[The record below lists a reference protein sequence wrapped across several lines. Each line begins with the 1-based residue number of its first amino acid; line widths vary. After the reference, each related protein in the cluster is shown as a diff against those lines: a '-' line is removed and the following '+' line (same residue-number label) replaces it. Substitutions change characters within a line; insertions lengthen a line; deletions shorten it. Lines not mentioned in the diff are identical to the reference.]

1 MLDGVQKVRLTPLL
15 VCASH
20 FAFFYILISVFTK
33 NDLMPKNI
41 LVIYNPISGKT
52 QSSVRKKIHN
62 ALARHGFSA
71 MFVETSAEGD
81 YSALAMN
88 EYDLILVAGGD
99 GTLNAVFSEIIVQKW
114 RGKAGIIPTGSA
126 NLLAGALGVPKHI
139 KHSVDFALT
148 SYSSTKID
156 AFEINKKHYAFV
168 ALGIGYDAVVMAL
181 TRRELKRRFGFL
193 AYWLGMIQGLV
204 RFREANFSLNVDGKR
219 INRHAKTLFIMN
231 VGRFFNLELAPG
243 LSPNDGRAE
252 LAIVR
257 PVSLFD
263 LLKLFFGLVSKR
275 FFVEGRLEYMSC
287 KRLKV
292 SYKKNV
298 PVQIDGE
305 VVDLKSPLELVVIS
319 GALEVVGSHYS
330 K

>member
-1 MLDGVQKVRLTPLL
+1 MRD
-15 VCASH
+15 
-20 FAFFYILISVFTK
+20 
-33 NDLMPKNI
+33 
-41 LVIYNPISGKT
+41 
-52 QSSVRKKIHN
+52 
-62 ALARHGFSA
+62 
-71 MFVETSAEGD
+71 
-81 YSALAMN
+81 
-88 EYDLILVAGGD
+88 
-99 GTLNAVFSEIIVQKW
+99 
-114 RGKAGIIPTGSA
+114 
-126 NLLAGALGVPKHI
+126 LLAGALGVPKHI

-263 LLKLFFGLVSKR
+263 LLKLF
-275 FFVEGRLEYMSC
+275 
-287 KRLKV
+287 
-292 SYKKNV
+292 
-298 PVQIDGE
+298 
-305 VVDLKSPLELVVIS
+305 DLFPRVFC
-319 GALEVVGSHYS
+319 
-330 K
+330 